1 MFADILPLQDPNVPD
16 QCAQYVVPQFNIITG
31 EETMPVYE
39 PGQVIDGVRVDLC
52 TADSRANAKPSTT
65 HWLGTDSS
73 ARDTFARAVHGA
85 RVAMIAGVVTI
96 AIGLVVGGTIG
107 LIAGFYRGKTET
119 FLMAIV
125 DIMLAF
131 PTLVLALAIVAVL
144 GRGLFNACIA
154 ITVVAIPAFAR
165 ITRANTL
172 AYAEREFVTAARV
185 MGAKNT
191 RIMLREILPNV
202 IFPVVAFALVAIAV
216 AIVAEGSLAFLSLS
230 VKDPQASWGQMILD
244 GRGVI
249 DEWPHVSLIPAGDH
263 VRHRAVLQPARR
275 PVPPD
280 LQRPGRGA
288 VTDTTDERLRATR
301 GPPRR
306 PCSTSSTS
314 RRPRSPARGQRPQ
327 DLLPARGRHVRAVDG
342 VSFTPRPGQDARRR
356 RRVGLGQDRA
366 VPLDHGPASSPA
378 TCSARAA

>member
-1 MFADILPLQDPNVPD
+1 VADTVVVSSVQTDPVPGDEPGSGKKRRRLGLAFWLPALWVFLILFGAVFADLLPLQDPNVPD
-16 QCAQYVVPQFNIITG
+16 KCAQYVVPQFNINTG

-52 TADSRANAKPSTT
+52 TADSRANAKPSST

-73 ARDTFARAVHGA
+73 ARDTFARAVYGA

-107 LIAGFYRGKTET
+107 LIAGFRRGKSET

-144 GRGLFNACIA
+144 GRGLTNACIA

-172 AYAEREFVTAARV
+172 SYAEREFVTAARV

-191 RIMLREILPNV
+191 RIMIREILPNV

-230 VKDPQASWGQMILD
+230 VKDPNASWGQMILD

-249 DEWPHVSLIPAGDH
+249 DEWPHVSLIPSAIMFITVLAFNLLGEQFRQIFN
-263 VRHRAVLQPARR
+263 VR
-275 PVPPD
+275 
-280 LQRPGRGA
+280 
-288 VTDTTDERLRATR
+288 
-301 GPPRR
+301 
-306 PCSTSSTS
+306 
-314 RRPRSPARGQRPQ
+314 
-327 DLLPARGRHVRAVDG
+327 
-342 VSFTPRPGQDARRR
+342 DAA
-356 RRVGLGQDRA
+356 L
-366 VPLDHGPASSPA
+366 
-378 TCSARAA
+378 